1 MAIHFSILA
10 QKILW
15 TEEPGGVQSTG
26 SQRVGHNRACTHSEN
41 GDQVVGKE
49 HQDLIPILHP
59 HLYPVII

>member
-26 SQRVGHNRACTHSEN
+26 SQRVRHNRACTHSEN
-41 GDQVVGKE
+41 GDQVAGKE
-49 HQDLIPILHP
+49 EQDKSLCSHFL
-59 HLYPVII
+59 